1 MLLYIWSIVLHSSRV
16 TDMKHTVAYGILDH
30 AEENNQKLFSCSRTI
45 NEWAGTVFDRRGF
58 GSMFALLAI

>member
-1 MLLYIWSIVLHSSRV
+1 VFDIY
-16 TDMKHTVAYGILDH
+16 HTVAYGVLDH

>member
-1 MLLYIWSIVLHSSRV
+1 MILRSSYV
-16 TDMKHTVAYGILDH
+16 FDMYHTVAYGVLDH

-45 NEWAGTVFDRRGF
+45 NEWAGTVCDRGRF